1 MAAND
6 TDLLVTETGMFGTFT
21 WELSEDIKAR
31 LRSIKER
38 LPGEDGEG
46 LVRVIKQDVS
56 RTAQILL
63 LFISAALTAGA
74 AGDAMMQDIQT
85 KMLEA
90 VHKAQHQGEDP

>member
-1 MAAND
+1 MASND

-21 WELSEDIKAR
+21 WELSEDIKMR
-31 LRSIKER
+31 LRGIKER

-56 RTAQILL
+56 RTVQILL
-63 LFISAALTAGA
+63 LFVSAALTAGA
-74 AGDAMMQDIQT
+74 AGDAMMQDIRI

-90 VHKAQHQGEDP
+90 VDKVKHQG